1 MNKKFLGIK
10 IGTILTALG
19 CIAIAFIIW
28 VIAKYN
34 INFPSDTDV
43 GADTALN
50 ILGRLL

>member
-10 IGTILTALG
+10 IGTILAALG
-19 CIAIAFIIW
+19 CVVIAFVIW

-43 GADTALN
+43 GASSAFD